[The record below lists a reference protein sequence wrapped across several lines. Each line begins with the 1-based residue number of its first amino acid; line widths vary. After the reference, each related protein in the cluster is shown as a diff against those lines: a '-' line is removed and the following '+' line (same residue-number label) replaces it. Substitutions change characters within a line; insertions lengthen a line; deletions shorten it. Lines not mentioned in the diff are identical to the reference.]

1 MVPNR
6 PNNSFARHS
15 NDTMTTSE
23 LPGRLFDAL
32 VSEIYTNWPE
42 YVHSRFTV
50 AEIYQNLIPWRTHRD
65 TMDIADSG
73 EYDQALLRLL
83 AGEGD
88 YLAIESKAARDEIQA
103 ELECRFPNTGI
114 YRDFAAVGVRLNPSR
129 LPVHEDGAGRQ
140 EASSSAATEGNGF
153 GAEQNGPEAG
163 AASPAAPAPDR
174 TRPDEAESAGRAC
187 LACSHELPRVEG
199 MRFCP
204 FCGQN
209 ARVVA
214 CVSCGMRVEA
224 EWSYCVG
231 CGTRAR
237 RD

>member
-1 MVPNR
+1 
-6 PNNSFARHS
+6 
-15 NDTMTTSE
+15 MTTSE

-32 VSEIYTNWPE
+32 VSEIYAHWPE

-65 TMDIADSG
+65 TMDIATGG
-73 EYDQALLRLL
+73 EYEQALLRLL

-88 YLAIESKAARDEIQA
+88 YLALESKAARDEIQA

-129 LPVHEDGAGRQ
+129 LPVHEAGTGRQ
-140 EASSSAATEGNGF
+140 EASTSAAADGNGF
-153 GAEQNGPEAG
+153 GTEENAPGAG
-163 AASPAAPAPDR
+163 AVSAAAAATAGR
-174 TRPDEAESAGRAC
+174 TRPDEVKSAGRVC
-187 LACSHELPRVEG
+187 LSCSHELPRVEG

-204 FCGQN
+204 FCGHN

-224 EWSYCVG
+224 DWSYCVG
-231 CGTRAR
+231 CGTRAQ